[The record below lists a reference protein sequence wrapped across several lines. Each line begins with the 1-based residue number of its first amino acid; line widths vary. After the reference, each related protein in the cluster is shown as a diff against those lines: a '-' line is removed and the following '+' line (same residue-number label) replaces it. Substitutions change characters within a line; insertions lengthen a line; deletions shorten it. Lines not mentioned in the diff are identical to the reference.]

1 MAISFLI
8 KTVKMVYSL
17 FYYASSLISFLCHLL
32 WTLLLIIGG
41 GMPWLIILLIL
52 VCIVSKFVALK
63 RSPHL
68 KSFIDKF
75 ENVNENDNNSLCWPI
90 ANRGSSFDVPENS
103 HFALKSCEKF
113 KCKSVLL
120 DLAMTK
126 CGELIVVH
134 KSTIEKGN
142 IYEPIEKITF
152 DSLKNFNI
160 SEHHPLGNQFPPEK
174 ILSLPNLLT
183 LLEGMDVTVFLLLS
197 STTSKCIDTVKR
209 VVQSNE
215 NFTKKII
222 LCSSSAFAIY
232 QIRKSCPDLVCGL
245 WMDRTPKLENQ
256 YILRP
261 KTIIMSLYSA
271 FFQSILAPVI
281 GISVVFI
288 DKNEFNESVKNLW
301 KNAGVHP
308 VIYSVNSPNEKRYFQ
323 QVFKTRYLTD
333 TLRSEPQIV
342 VKQSNAY

>member
-1 MAISFLI
+1 
-8 KTVKMVYSL
+8 
-17 FYYASSLISFLCHLL
+17 
-32 WTLLLIIGG
+32 
-41 GMPWLIILLIL
+41 MPWLIILLIV
-52 VCIVSKFVALK
+52 VCIVSKFVKLK
-63 RSPHL
+63 RSKYL

-75 ENVNENDNNSLCWPI
+75 ENVSDNESDYLYWPI

-126 CGELIVVH
+126 CGEMVLLH
-134 KSTIEKGN
+134 KTTIEKGN
-142 IYEPIEKITF
+142 IYESIEKITF
-152 DSLKNFNI
+152 ESLKNINI

-183 LLEGMDVTVFLLLS
+183 ILETMDVTVFLLLS
-197 STTSKCIDTVKR
+197 STTSKCIDNLKR
-209 VVQSNE
+209 IVQSNE
-215 NFTKKII
+215 NFAKKII
-222 LCSSSAFAIY
+222 LCSSSTFVIY
-232 QIRKSCPDLVCGL
+232 QMRKSCPDLVCGL
-245 WMDRTPKLENQ
+245 WIDRTPKLENQ

-271 FFQSILAPVI
+271 FFQSILTPVI

-288 DKNEFNESVKNLW
+288 DKNDFNENIKNLW
-301 KNAGVHP
+301 KNVGVHP
-308 VIYSVNSPNEKRYFQ
+308 IVYSVNSPNEKRYFQ

-342 VKQSNAY
+342 IKQSKC